1 MISSHSGTSNPQ
13 AQAQTSGL
21 PRPSNDHRQG
31 DNVNSAANND
41 RPSLDEGGTEQR
53 RRSSSDATP
62 RPTPAPHPRHL
73 GTVTHDTNSN
83 VLGHTTSASDFFN
96 SSKRALFS
104 GGDKGTLS
112 QNRHLQSDTVHS
124 IPLLSGR
131 ETANEMTKVL
141 LFLVSFEYS
150 HIICQDTFHRTGRR
164 W

>member
-21 PRPSNDHRQG
+21 PRPSNDNRQG
-31 DNVNSAANND
+31 DNLNSAANND

-73 GTVTHDTNSN
+73 GNVTHDTNSN
-83 VLGHTTSASDFFN
+83 VLGHTTSASDF
-96 SSKRALFS
+96 SKRLALFS

-112 QNRHLQSDTVHS
+112 QNRHLQSDTV
-124 IPLLSGR
+124 PLLSGR
-131 ETANEMTKVL
+131 DTANEMTKVL
-141 LFLVSFEYS
+141 LF
-150 HIICQDTFHRTGRR
+150 
-164 W
+164 